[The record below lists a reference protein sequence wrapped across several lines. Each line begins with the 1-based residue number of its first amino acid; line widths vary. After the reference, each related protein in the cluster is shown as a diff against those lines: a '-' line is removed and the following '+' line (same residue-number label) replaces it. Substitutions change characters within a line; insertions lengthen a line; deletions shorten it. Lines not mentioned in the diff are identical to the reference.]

1 MVTTRGEFAVRGGIL
16 DIFPPT
22 AEHPVRVEFWGDE
35 VSEVRSFSVADQRS
49 VGEVTRIDVPPCRE
63 LLLTT
68 PVRERAGELA
78 LEQPE
83 TAGLNRNPLRELLE
97 KLSEG
102 IPGEGMES
110 LIPALVGGEMQTLTD
125 LLPDGTRVLL
135 ADPERIRTRCAD
147 LVRIRALW
155 AELVEVWDDRTFYD
169 FVSTSKAFSD
179 LSFAHRE
186 AFGQVGFGTGG
197 WDSDFP
203 NSMLEIL
210 RVVLT
215 GCDDDQLLVVGGVE
229 QVPQGL
235 WTRTPDDLVHWPAG
249 TSLSSLHGGG
259 TRPGVARLHRLDADT
274 IRVTDVYGGT
284 RDVPAVLTTCQSW
297 LLSTQIDTDESLF
310 GQEVWMAL
318 DRTRYMQS
326 TKTFVMV
333 DRPFWRD
340 VDPAT
345 GREVMS
351 TTLTDRLTRSTYLFD
366 NGPDRPGVICLSY
379 SWMSDS
385 LKMLPYPVEKRV
397 ELALGAL
404 RKIYPTVDVGAH
416 VIGDPITVTWESD
429 PHSLGAF
436 KGALPGHYR
445 YNRRM
450 YCHFVQDDLPAAERG
465 IFMAGDDVSWTPAWA
480 EGAVQTALNAVWG
493 IVAHLGGSTPPDNPG
508 PGTGSPSSRRPR
520 CRTDARRAAADRL
533 PAVRRGR
540 EPRPARRGVRRRGRG
555 PARHPG
561 DVPDRLRHRR
571 RCGRRA
577 RRAGRRAVGGRRRR
591 DRQDVGD
598 GGAVRLPGA
607 PRRTGRQR
615 RRARRAGRDPA
626 RRVPQDAPVRRARP
640 SLLHRLGHP
649 RPPS

>member
-1 MVTTRGEFAVRGGIL
+1 MSPEQPPVTAFGPDFPFPYDDWLTHPAGLGRVPPDRLGTEVVVVGAGIAGLVAAYELMRIGLRPVVYESSHLGGRLRSQPFEGADGIVAEL
-16 DIFPPT
+16 GGMRFPRSSTAFHHYVDLLGLPT
-22 AEHPVRVEFWGDE
+22 VPFPNPLTEAAGSTVIDLHGRTYYGRTLADLPPFFTE
-35 VSEVRSFSVADQRS
+35 VADAWASALEEGAGFTDLQQA
-49 VGEVTRIDVPPCRE
+49 I
-63 LLLTT
+63 
-68 PVRERAGELA
+68 RERD
-78 LEQPE
+78 
-83 TAGLNRNPLRELLE
+83 
-97 KLSEG
+97 
-102 IPGEGMES
+102 
-110 LIPALVGGEMQTLTD
+110 VG
-125 LLPDGTRVLL
+125 
-135 ADPERIRTRCAD
+135 
-147 LVRIRALW
+147 RIRALW

-235 WTRTPDDLVHWPAG
+235 WTRTPGDLVHWPDG

-284 RDVPAVLTTCQSW
+284 RDVSAVLTTCQSW

-333 DRPFWRD
+333 DRPFWHD

-508 PGTGSPSSRRPR
+508 PG
-520 CRTDARRAAADRL
+520 DRFAELAPPAL
-533 PAVRRGR
+533 P
-540 EPRPARRGVRRRGRG
+540 
-555 PARHPG
+555 
-561 DVPDRLRHRR
+561 D
-571 RCGRRA
+571 
-577 RRAGRRAVGGRRRR
+577 
-591 DRQDVGD
+591 
-598 GGAVRLPGA
+598 
-607 PRRTGRQR
+607 
-615 RRARRAGRDPA
+615 
-626 RRVPQDAPVRRARP
+626 
-640 SLLHRLGHP
+640 
-649 RPPS
+649 